1 LNPRDLTLL
10 PDLGVHDA
18 LAEAGL
24 ADALA
29 AASTPSAPPAH
40 GCLAAATRLLA
51 ASAPRWRPRLGA
63 TPAGTRRTRLAWTA
77 TTELWLVEWAPGAA
91 TRAHDHHGAAVA
103 LTVLDGALVE
113 DCLDATIWTT
123 CRRTTFQAGSTT
135 AFDPGHVHL
144 LTAATRAASVHA
156 LSSPAQ
162 PCLAG
167 TTRTG
172 TARVGYLLS
181 SPVKASAGP
190 AATGQGNTA
199 S

>member
-1 LNPRDLTLL
+1 LNLRDLTLP
-10 PDLGVHDA
+10 PDPGMHDA
-18 LAEAGL
+18 LAQAGL

-29 AASTPSAPPAH
+29 AASTPWAPPAH
-40 GCLAAATRLLA
+40 GRLAAATRILA
-51 ASAPRWRPRLGA
+51 ASAPRWRPGLGA

-77 TTELWLVEWAPGAA
+77 TAELWLVEWAPGAA

-123 CRRTTFQAGSTT
+123 CRRTTFRAGSTT

-144 LTAATRAASVHA
+144 LAASEVGAASVHA
-156 LSSPAQ
+156 WSWPAQ
-162 PCLAG
+162 ADVTG

-172 TARVGYLLS
+172 IVERCS
-181 SPVKASAGP
+181 SL
-190 AATGQGNTA
+190 
-199 S
+199 